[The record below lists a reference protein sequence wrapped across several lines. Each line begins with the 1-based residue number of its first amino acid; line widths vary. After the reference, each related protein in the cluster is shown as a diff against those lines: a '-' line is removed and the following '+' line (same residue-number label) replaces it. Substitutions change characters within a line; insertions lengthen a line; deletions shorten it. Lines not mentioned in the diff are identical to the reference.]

1 MLNFTDI
8 SWIGILAATVAC
20 FLLGGLWFS
29 VLFGRAY
36 SAALGRAHDP
46 SAKPAP
52 LMLIGP
58 AVWGLV
64 TAIVTSVLMTSLKV
78 QTVGEAVAVGVFVG
92 LGYLAPTTVNTGI
105 NPNIPRP
112 GLYGLVGGTYHLLTG
127 VVIAVIIVL
136 L

>member
-8 SWIGILAATVAC
+8 SWTGIIAAAVAS
-20 FLLGGLWFS
+20 FILGGLWFS

-46 SAKPAP
+46 SARPAP
-52 LMLIGP
+52 LMMVGP
-58 AVWGLV
+58 AVWGLL
-64 TAIVTSVLMTSLKV
+64 TAIATSVLMTSLDV
-78 QTVGEAVAVGVFVG
+78 RTVGGAVAVGVFVG

-112 GLYGLVGGTYHLLTG
+112 GLYGLVSGAYHLLAG

>member
-8 SWIGILAATVAC
+8 SWIGIFAATVAS
-20 FLLGGLWFS
+20 FMLGGLWFS

-36 SAALGRAHDP
+36 TAALGRPHDP

-52 LMLIGP
+52 LMMIGP
-58 AVWGLV
+58 AVWGLF
-64 TAIVTSVLMTSLKV
+64 TAIVTSVLMTTLGV
-78 QTVGEAVAVGVFVG
+78 QTIGGAVAVGMFVG
-92 LGYLAPTTVNTGI
+92 LGYLAPTTINTGI

-112 GLYGLVGGTYHLLTG
+112 GLYGLVSGAYHLLAG